1 MCIGAPPPPR
11 TLRPCHCQAL
21 LAGRPARKQCEPA
34 PIDLPV
40 LNSRREQGS
49 VGTEAEQEVELSS
62 LQAYFDLDAC
72 REGCICVHTSAL
84 PTILYHY
91 EDTLAEEAE
100 SSAKGRHAP
109 TRQAGLSEMLCVVG
123 RLLLRKVLTSYQTSL
138 EEEQNQQ
145 LLVRLV
151 LSHFQAQ
158 TLERQAEECAHSLLE
173 EDAGAN
179 GKASKRKLKKERQK
193 KRQEASGVEEQSVA
207 WDEQQELALLSQM
220 GWSKDDDDAWANSGS
235 NRELELDG
243 DAGVNRDSSL
253 LQALDAMDTAS
264 IELTESEQR
273 EFHELAQHKGQLMEE
288 RRRMREA
295 LKQRFEEFCVRKAES
310 TQG

>member
-1 MCIGAPPPPR
+1 MHP
-11 TLRPCHCQAL
+11 T
-21 LAGRPARKQCEPA
+21 
-34 PIDLPV
+34 
-40 LNSRREQGS
+40 
-49 VGTEAEQEVELSS
+49 
-62 LQAYFDLDAC
+62 
-72 REGCICVHTSAL
+72 AL

-109 TRQAGLSEMLCVVG
+109 TRQAGLSELLCVVG

-158 TLERQAEECAHSLLE
+158 TLERQARQCADSLLEEVLE
-173 EDAGAN
+173 EDAGS

-193 KRQEASGVEEQSVA
+193 KSRQGVSGGEGAEEQQVAWDEQQEGISGGEGAEEQQVAWDEQQEVVSGGEGAEEQQVA

-220 GWSKDDDDAWANSGS
+220 GWHRNGEVAGRDGGVRGHS
-235 NRELELDG
+235 NHVELVDRCSNGEG
-243 DAGVNRDSSL
+243 RDVGL
-253 LQALDAMDTAS
+253 ALALDALDTGM
-264 IELTESEQR
+264 ELTESEQQ
-273 EFHELAQHKGQLMEE
+273 EFLELAQHKGQLMEE

-295 LKQRFEEFCVRKAES
+295 LKQRFEEFCERKAEPAS
-310 TQG
+310 G

>member
-1 MCIGAPPPPR
+1 
-11 TLRPCHCQAL
+11 L
-21 LAGRPARKQCEPA
+21 
-34 PIDLPV
+34 
-40 LNSRREQGS
+40 RRESAS

-72 REGCICVHTSAL
+72 REGCICVHSSAL

-123 RLLLRKVLTSYQTSL
+123 RLLLRKVLTTYQTSL

-158 TLERQAEECAHSLLE
+158 TLERQAQECADSLLE

-193 KRQEASGVEEQSVA
+193 RRQEASGVEEPPVA
-207 WDEQQELALLSQM
+207 WDEQQELALLSKM
-220 GWSKDDDDAWANSGS
+220 GWSKDDEAVPENSGS
-235 NRELELDG
+235 NGELEGDG
-243 DAGVNRDSSL
+243 DPGADGDGSL

-273 EFHELAQHKGQLMEE
+273 EFDELAQHKGQLMEE

-295 LKQRFEEFCVRKAES
+295 LKQRFEEFCVRKAEPIL
-310 TQG
+310 T